1 MSPELV
7 GRGTPRSLVLSQ
19 QWEENQPF
27 QLEAQPPVTEA
38 KQAAALGSLYP
49 LRPPT
54 HPYPPHSCPTG
65 SAGLDRGLKEQ
76 TGGEIIFPGMQV
88 STTPPQKKL
97 PVLYTAGPHPP
108 RYPRGLDRSNSSI
121 SVLARGCLA
130 KGSPQRGGWG
140 IGLSQDSQVPLLLTP
155 LVPNCNHV
163 WPEKGLCYAS
173 G

>member
-49 LRPPT
+49 PPRPPT

-65 SAGLDRGLKEQ
+65 SAGLDRGLKGQ

-88 STTPPQKKL
+88 STTPPPKKNYL
-97 PVLYTAGPHPP
+97 SLYTAGPHPP

-121 SVLARGCLA
+121 SVLARVLL
-130 KGSPQRGGWG
+130 RGLHKEEGG
-140 IGLSQDSQVPLLLTP
+140 V
-155 LVPNCNHV
+155 
-163 WPEKGLCYAS
+163 
-173 G
+173 